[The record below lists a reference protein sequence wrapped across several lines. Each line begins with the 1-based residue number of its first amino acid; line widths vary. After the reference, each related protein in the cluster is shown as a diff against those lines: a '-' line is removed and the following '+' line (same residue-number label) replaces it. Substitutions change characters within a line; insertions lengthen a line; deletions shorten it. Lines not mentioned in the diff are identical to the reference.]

1 MNDFTIRRRLLE
13 DGESEYAIAER
24 IAEMAEQRHNELR
37 DRAAEEHF
45 KGTHENSDNARDST
59 RFSARN

>member
-13 DGESEYAIAER
+13 DGKSEHDVDELLTEIAEQKR
-24 IAEMAEQRHNELR
+24 NELR

-45 KGTHENSDNARDST
+45 KEKA
-59 RFSARN
+59 